1 MKKMYKINSLF
12 FLLVMMLFALQASA
26 EEQKKTFSESYQVNA
41 GAEVIISNEYGN
53 VNVTT
58 WAENKVT
65 VDITVTVKGKSLEKA
80 EKAMERVEV
89 SISGNASLV
98 KAIATVKDGLNCKN
112 CEFHINCDVK
122 MPASNQLELKN
133 SFGNTRVGDLSGSTD
148 LTVRY
153 GNLNLGKLENKENK
167 IDVKFGDAEIASL
180 KAAELKM
187 AYGALEIG
195 KAEYLDLYARFV
207 SFEVGE
213 VSELLI
219 DAEYEDTEIGS
230 VDVIRGKT
238 NFHGI
243 EIDELFDK
251 MDLIST
257 YGEISVKRVS
267 GAFSLIDI
275 SNQFGQIELGI
286 SSSASYSLVA
296 ESSLGDIDF
305 PESRAE
311 VMHFKEEHFKSS
323 VEAFIGNDKS
333 GKARVIVKSK
343 NGNIDIR

>member
-12 FLLVMMLFALQASA
+12 FLLAMMLFSLQASA
-26 EEQKKTFSESYQVNA
+26 EEHKKTFSESYQVNA

-53 VNVTT
+53 VNVST

-65 VDITVTVKGKSLEKA
+65 VDITVTIKAKSQEKA
-80 EKAMERVEV
+80 EKAMEKVDV

-98 KAIATVKDGLNCKN
+98 KAITTVKDGLNCKN
-112 CEFHINCDVK
+112 CEFQINCDVK

-133 SFGNTRVGDLSGSTD
+133 SFGNTRVGDLSGSAD

-167 IDVKFGDAEIASL
+167 IDIKFGDAEIAYL

-195 KAEYLDLYARFV
+195 KAEYLDLYARFT

-219 DAEYEDTEIGS
+219 DAEYESSEIGS

-238 NFHGI
+238 NFHGF

-267 GAFSLIDI
+267 GGFSLIDI
-275 SNQFGQIELGI
+275 SNQFGEIELGI

-296 ESSLGDIDF
+296 ESSFGDIDF

-333 GKARVIVKSK
+333 GKARVIIKSK